1 MHIKCNALFFCKR
14 GLIVWLHFCCF
25 NAYCHTS
32 RLSEPSFNSIRI
44 LCCYVYKKSLCSYLY
59 QSPLNFISL
68 IRYVCESKSLTKHT
82 KPVLFLRFNPKAYF
96 ISTQIPTKTFL
107 KSCAH
112 ISFKNWVCGFYSV
125 KSLRELRWGGY
136 GMRIF
141 WS

>member
-1 MHIKCNALFFCKR
+1 MPDFFLQKR
-14 GLIVWLHFCCF
+14 
-25 NAYCHTS
+25 AYCLVTFLLLQCI
-32 RLSEPSFNSIRI
+32 LSYKQTIRTKFHLNS

-68 IRYVCESKSLTKHT
+68 IRYVCQSKSLTKHT

-107 KSCAH
+107 KSRAH